1 MVLKE
6 QNGFGEIVEG
16 VNSVVAAF
24 NNDRVIKLVIRG
36 SYREPR
42 ITSIIEQSDTK
53 GISVDY
59 VTNEEWE
66 YSERYKV
73 VALCNKMNFVSEAEF
88 SNIKGTNIVVCLN
101 LKDPQNIGAIA
112 RSALAFDFSTLAI
125 PKKRSSPISSAVFSS
140 SAGAIE
146 DLNILTYN
154 SIFSLV
160 KKMRSN
166 DYWIFG
172 VEKGIENSININ
184 DMPNANIAIL
194 LGNEKSGLSKEL
206 LRKLDGICSIE
217 TSNNIDSLNVSVA
230 AGIVMEKIYN
240 KTRLK

>member
-42 ITSIIEQSDTK
+42 ITSIIEESDTK

-66 YSERYKV
+66 YSKRYKV
-73 VALCNKMNFVSEAEF
+73 IALCNRMNFVSEAEF

-125 PKKRSSPISSAVFSS
+125 PKKRSSPISSAVFAS

-194 LGNEKSGLSKEL
+194 LGNEKSGLSNEL
-206 LRKLDGICSIE
+206 LRKLDGVCSIQ
-217 TSNNIDSLNVSVA
+217 TSNNVDSLNVSVA

>member
-66 YSERYKV
+66 YSKRYKV
-73 VALCNKMNFVSEAEF
+73 IALCNRMNFVSEAEF

-125 PKKRSSPISSAVFSS
+125 PKRRSSPISSAVFSS

-146 DLNILTYN
+146 ALNIMTYN

-172 VEKGIENSININ
+172 VEKGIENSINI
-184 DMPNANIAIL
+184 DDIPNANIAIL